1 MDPSLPPANIPPSPE
16 KPTSTQATGQMSSV
30 TVNPPTAP
38 PPSHAP
44 IPPKKK
50 TKWIIIGICIGIPVA
65 ILVYRLISGW
75 WYSPENAYKRSEQKV
90 QAESAKAIDELTS
103 KMVILTEN
111 IEKAAADIPA
121 TEPEKKTVISYRFDT
136 QSQKSTT
143 TVSSEVPTNQAEF
156 KGRLIRFAGDDK
168 ISGCFYKLYMGGSK
182 FNTYPVGEE
191 ATCAAEVLAK
201 YVWTGDRKTLSD
213 KIEQTIKESGVT
225 LKEDSYTAVQPGSS
239 GKITVDYQVKT
250 KASTNSSTALQDAID
265 SASESW
271 SKKLIWEKK
280 LKEPDLP
287 TELKSRVEKTYIVSV
302 HLSKEYVNLFERKF

>member
-1 MDPSLPPANIPPSPE
+1 MDPSISPANIPPSPE
-16 KPTSTQATGQMSSV
+16 KPTVTQAAGQMPSV
-30 TVNPPTAP
+30 TANSPAVPPPTP
-38 PPSHAP
+38 T
-44 IPPKKK
+44 KKK

-75 WYSPENAYKRSEQKV
+75 WYSPENAYKRNEQKV

-103 KMVILTEN
+103 QMTILTKN
-111 IEKAAADIPA
+111 IEKAAADIPS
-121 TEPEKKTVISYRFDT
+121 TEAEKQTVISYRIDT
-136 QSQKSTT
+136 QTQTRTT
-143 TVSSEVPTNQAEF
+143 TLSSEIPENQAELR
-156 KGRLIRFAGDDK
+156 GRLIRFAGGDK

-213 KIEQTIKESGVT
+213 EIQQTIKESGVT

-265 SASESW
+265 GVSGNW
-271 SKKLIWEKK
+271 GKKLVWEKN

-287 TELKSRVEKTYIVSV
+287 TEVKNRVEKTYIVSV
-302 HLSKEYVNLFERKF
+302 HLSKEYLNLFERKF